1 MMMMMRRMMM
11 MMIII
16 IIIISRGLLISPSSP
31 DWFAALFIFVI
42 IGKRQTRTLSTNLTQ
57 NDCILVEASST
68 QTESQSELQILL
80 KNSFSTQAVDKL
92 DTPLQKRAPK
102 TGWNPLLL

>member
-1 MMMMMRRMMM
+1 MVRCVVYF
-11 MMIII
+11 
-16 IIIISRGLLISPSSP
+16 S
-31 DWFAALFIFVI
+31 LFILAKGNEINVRSARHMHRMGIFS
-42 IGKRQTRTLSTNLTQ
+42 KSETRTRSTNLTQ

-102 TGWNPLLL
+102 TGWNSLLL